1 MRLLV
6 TLITLIPFLSIAQQ
20 ETFISGKIQDKRNKE
35 SLPFVSVGFKGTR
48 IGTTTDFEGNFK
60 LKTTESVDSIV
71 VSYVGYKK
79 YTRSI
84 KRGQSQI
91 LLIELSESSSEL
103 KEVVIKPGVNP
114 ALRIVN
120 NARKFRDKNDVSNLS
135 SYQYDSY
142 NKVDISLNNISEEI
156 KNKTVFKP
164 LKSLFD
170 TANQM
175 KNEEGKYILPMFIS
189 ETFSQYFFN
198 KEPSK
203 NKEVVL
209 ASTSTGIGIGDKS
222 FITDLMGASLLQ
234 INFNGSFVRLLAKD
248 FISPLSNVAHT
259 YYVYTLLDSV
269 DIDHKKCYKLKLN
282 LRREQDLGFLGHM
295 WIEDSTWALKR
306 IDVEISKSANINFI
320 DRLKI
325 QQEFVQTPSGPFI
338 AYKNRFVADI
348 AQISEKS
355 AGMIAKIYNSYSNIK
370 VNEPKP
376 SSFFDVQVEQAANV
390 ENNDTT
396 YWASKR
402 PEAFTGIEK
411 QMFTMVD
418 SIRNLPVIQTYID
431 VVRIVVEGYKR
442 IGGLDWGPYV
452 FLYGYNNIE
461 GNRIRLGFKTNHFF
475 SKRWILKAYLA
486 YGINDTNK
494 LPWKYGFGADY
505 ITNRKKWSV
514 LSGQFKY
521 DYDVIGVT
529 NDFGTGNNNSNLF
542 QAIAIFGNGMRFNST
557 HETKF
562 SYFTNP
568 KRDWSFRFNI
578 QHNTF
583 KPLGDFIFAYLDE
596 KGEVF
601 DRFSNTQASAE
612 ARWAYKE
619 EMVLRGNGRLRI
631 RRSKLPELT
640 LTYTHGFKGILNSN
654 FEYNKLQLG
663 IIQHA
668 NTGVLGTSDMW
679 VTAGKIWGRL
689 PYPLLD
695 VARGNQTFLYS
706 DLNYSLLNFY
716 EFVSDEYVH
725 FTYVQHFEGLFFNRI
740 PFVRDWKL
748 RNFAFVKSAYGS
760 LSKDNFDI
768 LPLLNK
774 DGKELTKVNYFKEGI
789 PYVEVGYGIENIFK
803 LLSINMVHR
812 LTYLDKMPGMAEKP
826 RDWGINLGLRFQF

>member
-1 MRLLV
+1 MRFLAALL
-6 TLITLIPFLSIAQQ
+6 LLIPFLSLAQQ

-35 SLPFVSVGFKGTR
+35 ALPFVSVGFKGTR
-48 IGTTTDFEGNFK
+48 VGTTTDFEGNFK
-60 LKTTESVDSIV
+60 LKTTEAVDSIV

-84 KRGQSQI
+84 KRGQSQN

-120 NARKFRDKNDVSNLS
+120 NARKFRDKNDVGNLS

-142 NKVDISLNNISEEI
+142 NKVDISINNISEEI
-156 KNKTVFKP
+156 KNKAAFKP

-203 NKEVVL
+203 NKELVL

-234 INFNGSFVRLLAKD
+234 INFNGNFVRLLAKD

-259 YYVYTLLDSV
+259 YYIFTLLDSV

-295 WIEDSTWALKR
+295 WIEDSTWAIKR

-325 QQEFVQTPSGPFI
+325 QQEFVQTRDGPFI

-348 AQISEKS
+348 AQITEKS

-376 SSFFDVQVEQAANV
+376 SSFFDVQIEQVANV
-390 ENNDTT
+390 ENNDTA

-452 FLYGYNNIE
+452 FLYGYNNYE

-475 SKRWILKAYLA
+475 SKRWILKSYLA
-486 YGINDTNK
+486 YGFRDER
-494 LPWKYGFGADY
+494 LKYALGADY

-529 NDFGTGNNNSNLF
+529 NDFGSGNNNSNLF

-557 HETKF
+557 HETKI

-568 KRDWSFRFNI
+568 KRDWSFRFNM

-583 KPLGDFIFAYLDE
+583 EPLGDFVFAYKDE

-619 EMVLRGNGRLRI
+619 EMVLRGNGRLRMK
-631 RRSKLPELT
+631 RSRLPELT

-654 FEYNKLQLG
+654 FDYNKLQLG

-668 NTGVLGTSDMW
+668 NTGVLGTGDMW
-679 VTAGKIWGRL
+679 ITAGKIWGRL

-740 PFVRDWKL
+740 PIVKNWKL

-760 LSKDNFDI
+760 MSDEDKQI
-768 LPLLNK
+768 LPANNLM
-774 DGKELTKVNYFKEGI
+774 GKPLTQVNHFKEGI